1 MCYNAMGDRV
11 RTRKQLPRCFPSFLI
26 YEVMEEK
33 KMAKTCNNCTTE
45 NLNVNVPYVVHESAM
60 ARSERHNKRL
70 WIVILVLIGAL
81 IGTNLA
87 WIIYENSFEEVIT
100 TEEIIVDA
108 EDNGNANYIGQD
120 GNIYNG
126 EDYSKEEN

>member
-1 MCYNAMGDRV
+1 
-11 RTRKQLPRCFPSFLI
+11 
-26 YEVMEEK
+26 
-33 KMAKTCNNCTTE
+33 MAKTCNNCKTKSETIIE
-45 NLNVNVPYVVHESAM
+45 NQNMPPVPFAAHESAM
-60 ARSERHNKRL
+60 ARNERHNKRL

-126 EDYSKEEN
+126 EDYSKENN

>member
-1 MCYNAMGDRV
+1 MARV
-11 RTRKQLPRCFPSFLI
+11 
-26 YEVMEEK
+26 
-33 KMAKTCNNCTTE
+33 CNNCRTVSNE
-45 NLNVNVPYVVHESAM
+45 EKNESINVSVPYVAHESAM

-126 EDYSKEEN
+126 EDYSKENN